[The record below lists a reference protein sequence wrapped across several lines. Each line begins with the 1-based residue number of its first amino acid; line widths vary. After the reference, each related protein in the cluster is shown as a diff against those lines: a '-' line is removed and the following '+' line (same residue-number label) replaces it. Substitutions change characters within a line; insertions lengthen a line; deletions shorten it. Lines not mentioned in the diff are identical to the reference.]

1 MHAIKWPTKNRLLG
15 FIDNSSM
22 LADIVSLLENET
34 LYVAGFH
41 VWKQL
46 IYTSSFGAT
55 KIPTRYDFVV
65 KAFRYL
71 SVAEPMYHP
80 DHQLLRQGL
89 VACDVVTDSDL
100 VWDLIRRAII
110 NYSPSHL
117 HVSSS
122 DLHLKPHVPFQNFI
136 TGMTICLKENNMN
149 ACEKILQVSKKIE
162 MTPTNRRS
170 MNVLLLKGYANTGDS
185 ENALQ
190 IIENMNEENLN
201 PDEECYGALFY
212 AFAMSKQV
220 DKARAMLEE
229 MESGTSPIP
238 PGPTCYDGFILA
250 CARGHAWNDIIAAY
264 DKMQQL
270 HIPLSSASCHGVLL
284 AAAKVGQRSKVKQ
297 YVESFVT
304 SRTQLL
310 GDGAMLA
317 LRILL
322 NGIVIGS
329 TDRHDELTLD
339 EIRERLRILGQT
351 KPSLQE
357 PCLNLIRSLRMA
369 ESEEARP
376 SQQIPV
382 STSSRRHAAK
392 SVPVVPVTYITDR
405 RHVAWR
411 IMLSDLLTLLNAV
424 EKGLESSSSNDTN
437 KVEHI

>member
-1 MHAIKWPTKNRLLG
+1 
-15 FIDNSSM
+15 M

-55 KIPTRYDFVV
+55 RIPARYDFII

-89 VACDVVTDSDL
+89 VACDVLADSDL
-100 VWDLIRRAII
+100 VWDLLRRAII
-110 NYSPSHL
+110 NYSPSRL
-117 HVSSS
+117 QLSSS
-122 DLHLKPHVPFQNFI
+122 DLHIKPHVPFQNFV
-136 TGMTICLKENNMN
+136 TGMTICLKENNVK
-149 ACEKILQVSKKIE
+149 ACEKILQISKKIE
-162 MTPTNRRS
+162 MTLTNRRS
-170 MNVLLLKGYANTGDS
+170 LHMLLLKGYANIGDW
-185 ENALQ
+185 ENTLRT
-190 IIENMNEENLN
+190 IETMNAEKLS

-250 CARGHAWNDIIAAY
+250 CARGRAWDDILAAY
-264 DKMQQL
+264 DKMQAL
-270 HIPLSSASCHGVLL
+270 RIPLSAASIHGVIL
-284 AAAKVGQRSKVKQ
+284 AAAKVGHRSKVKQ
-297 YVESFVT
+297 YVESFVL
-304 SRTQLL
+304 SRAPLH
-310 GDGAMLA
+310 GDGAVLA

-322 NGIVIGS
+322 KGIVIGNKD
-329 TDRHDELTLD
+329 THDELTLD

-351 KPSLQE
+351 QPSLYE
-357 PCLNLIRSLRMA
+357 PCLNLIRTLRMA
-369 ESEEARP
+369 ESEESRP
-376 SQQIPV
+376 PPPQM
-382 STSSRRHAAK
+382 TGSSGGGGNDSKNH
-392 SVPVVPVTYITDR
+392 DR
-405 RHVAWR
+405 RHSHQTSKTVPTVPMAYVMDRRYVAWR
-411 IMLSDLLTLLNAV
+411 NMLTDLLTLLNTIDD
-424 EKGLESSSSNDTN
+424 GLESSTSHDTN

>member
-1 MHAIKWPTKNRLLG
+1 
-15 FIDNSSM
+15 M

-55 KIPTRYDFVV
+55 KIPTRYDFIV

-89 VACDVVTDSDL
+89 VACDVRTDSDL
-100 VWDLIRRAII
+100 VWDLLRRAII
-110 NYSPSHL
+110 NYSPSNL
-117 HVSSS
+117 QIASS

-149 ACEKILQVSKKIE
+149 ACEKIMQVSKKIE

-170 MNVLLLKGYANTGDS
+170 LNTLLLKGYANVGDW

-190 IIENMNEENLN
+190 TIESMDTDNLN

-212 AFAMSKQV
+212 AFAMSKEV

-229 MESGTSPIP
+229 MESGTSLVT

-250 CARGHAWNDIIAAY
+250 CARGRAWNDILSAY
-264 DKMQQL
+264 DKMQLQ
-270 HIPLSSASCHGVLL
+270 HIPLSSASSHGVLL
-284 AAAKVGQRSKVKQ
+284 AAAKVGHRSKVKE
-297 YVESFVT
+297 YVQSFVT
-304 SRTQLL
+304 SRAQLHC
-310 GDGAMLA
+310 DGAMLA

-322 NGIVIGS
+322 NGIVIGR
-329 TDRHDELTLD
+329 TDTHDELTLD

-351 KPSLQE
+351 QPSLQE

-369 ESEEARP
+369 ESEESRP
-376 SQQIPV
+376 SPQQVAAV
-382 STSSRRHAAK
+382 SGRGGNDNTNSGRRRAHDTK
-392 SVPVVPVTYITDR
+392 SVPVVPMAYITDR

-411 IMLSDLLTLLNAV
+411 NMLTDLLALLNAI
-424 EKGLESSSSNDTN
+424 EDGLDSSTSHDSNMLET
-437 KVEHI
+437 HM